1 MEVNDSQ
8 EKIPTSKVARATKF
22 IGTGAKVGSN
32 YIRHYVKKALNP
44 STEKSELDK
53 ANAEDIYK
61 ALSELKGSALKM
73 AQMLAMERTFLPTE
87 YVQEFQKAQYKAPPL
102 SGPLIVQTFQ
112 RTIGKSPF
120 ELFDTFEEKAVNAA
134 SIGQVHYATKE
145 GKKLAVK
152 IQYPGVA
159 NSVISDLKLVKP
171 FALRLMNVKES
182 EIKPFFDE
190 IQSKLLEEAD
200 YRTELKNATYISN
213 RCSHLVDL
221 HFPSYYPEWSSE
233 RVIVMDW
240 VEGTPLVE
248 FLKNDTQ
255 QELRNTIGQALWDF
269 YDYQMHYLQMI
280 HADPHPGNF
289 FVTKD
294 NKLGV
299 IDFGCVKQVPQDFYH
314 RYFALLDDENFHNEN
329 AMAFNLRQ
337 VEILNEKSS
346 EEEIAFFTKTFQV
359 MLSYLK
365 KPFESEEFDFGND
378 QYIQDIMKE
387 GEEIGSSPESRK
399 YNAAR
404 GSRHILYINRA
415 YFGLFSILNQLRAKV
430 KTRNS
435 YQKITLNNLT
445 SINEN
450 L

>member
-8 EKIPTSKVARATKF
+8 DKMPTSKVARATRF
-22 IGTGAKVGSN
+22 IGTGAKVGGN
-32 YIRHYVKKALNP
+32 YIRHYVKKAFDP

-73 AQMLAMERTFLPTE
+73 AQMLAMDRSMLPTE

-112 RTIGKSPF
+112 RTLGKSPYD
-120 ELFDTFEEKAVNAA
+120 LFDSFEEKAVNAA
-134 SIGQVHYATKE
+134 SIGQVHRAVKN
-145 GKKLAVK
+145 GKSLAVK

-159 NSVISDLKLVKP
+159 DSVVSDLKLVKP

-182 EIKPFFDE
+182 EIKPYFDE

-200 YRTELKNATYISN
+200 YRTEVKNSMFIAQQCRN
-213 RCSHLVDL
+213 LEGL
-221 HFPSYYPEWSSE
+221 HFPTYYPEWRSD

-248 FLKNDTQ
+248 FLKSNSP
-255 QELRNTIGQALWDF
+255 QELRNRIGQALWDF
-269 YDYQMHYLQMI
+269 YDYQMHQLRLL

-289 FVTKD
+289 FVTPE

-299 IDFGCVKQVPQDFYH
+299 IDFGCVKAVPEDFYH
-314 RYFALLDDENFHNEN
+314 RYFALLEDENFHSAE
-329 AMAFNLRQ
+329 AMALRLKE
-337 VEILNEKSS
+337 VEILNDQSS
-346 EEEIAFFTKTFQV
+346 EQEIAFFTRTFQ
-359 MLSYLK
+359 LILGYLK
-365 KPFESEEFDFGND
+365 KPFESETFDFGND
-378 QYIQDIMKE
+378 SYIQEIMQH
-387 GEEIGSSPESRK
+387 GEQIGSSAEARK
-399 YNAAR
+399 YNIAR

-415 YFGLFSILNQLRAKV
+415 YFGLFSILNQLKAEV
-430 KTRNS
+430 KTTNS
-435 YQKITLNNLT
+435 YTKK
-445 SINEN
+445 
-450 L
+450 

>member
-1 MEVNDSQ
+1 M
-8 EKIPTSKVARATKF
+8 PTSKVARATRF
-22 IGTGAKVGSN
+22 IGTGAKVGGN
-32 YIRHYVKKALNP
+32 YIRHYVKKAFDP

-73 AQMLAMERTFLPTE
+73 AQMLAMDRSMLPTE

-112 RTIGKSPF
+112 RTLGKSPYD
-120 ELFDTFEEKAVNAA
+120 LFDSFEEKAVNAA
-134 SIGQVHYATKE
+134 SIGQVHRAVKN
-145 GKKLAVK
+145 GKSLAVK

-159 NSVISDLKLVKP
+159 DSVVSDLKLVKP

-182 EIKPFFDE
+182 EIKPYFDE

-200 YRTELKNATYISN
+200 YRTEVKNSMFIAQQC
-213 RCSHLVDL
+213 RHLEGL
-221 HFPSYYPEWSSE
+221 HFPTYYPEWSSD

-248 FLKNDTQ
+248 FLKSNSP
-255 QELRNTIGQALWDF
+255 QELRNRIGQALWDF
-269 YDYQMHYLQMI
+269 YDYQMHQLRLL

-289 FVTKD
+289 FVTPE

-299 IDFGCVKQVPQDFYH
+299 IDFGCVKAVPEDFYH
-314 RYFALLDDENFHNEN
+314 RYFALLEDENFHSAE
-329 AMAFNLRQ
+329 AMALRLKE
-337 VEILNEKSS
+337 VEILNDQSS
-346 EEEIAFFTKTFQV
+346 EQEIAFFTRTFQ
-359 MLSYLK
+359 LILGYLK
-365 KPFESEEFDFGND
+365 KPFESETFDFGND
-378 QYIQDIMKE
+378 SYIQEIMQH
-387 GEEIGSSPESRK
+387 GEQIGSSAEARK

-415 YFGLFSILNQLRAKV
+415 YFGLFSILNQLKAEV
-430 KTRNS
+430 KTTNS
-435 YQKITLNNLT
+435 YTKK
-445 SINEN
+445 
-450 L
+450 